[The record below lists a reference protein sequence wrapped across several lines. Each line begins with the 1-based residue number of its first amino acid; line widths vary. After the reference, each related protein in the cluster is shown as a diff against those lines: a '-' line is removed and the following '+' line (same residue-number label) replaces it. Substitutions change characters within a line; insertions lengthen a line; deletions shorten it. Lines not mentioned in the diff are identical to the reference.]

1 MDRLCREIL
10 SLLIPLY
17 PQLRQSWGEL
27 ALAWGC
33 DCAIRGIAFRSL
45 QLFRALTP
53 KINRLQLANMIGR
66 ISGTVSSATD
76 ESLQSFTREVL
87 ITYTGLVKSNLDP
100 DLLPPLFWCA
110 CACLSTTVE
119 QEFLTVLQ
127 LLEAL
132 LTKLDLDDAK
142 TVDAL
147 ISYRPTNWTGAEPT
161 LQPLIMQGLRSSS
174 ACNLSL
180 TLLGRLA
187 KIDDAE
193 LIDPSGGRVREIFT
207 VLLPWCLNKMDGG
220 STDVDITTLAIDLA
234 QLAELEGRHSISKLM
249 KSFSKGIIRTRDDLL
264 RQGVSC
270 IREHFAS
277 QDPTVPVTLLLG
289 LVLNSRKWIQVKSM
303 EILKTLFQN
312 PLSRTPIARSELLDP
327 LLRLLTTDLAPQALE
342 VLDEPLTI
350 APGLNPAQGQA
361 LVSPSGQGAKTVFGV
376 PTDSGWA
383 VPMPEERIH
392 MCRSNILA
400 VYDTCK
406 PNNRPSMVTFE
417 PETRNRLATQS
428 FFPVQNP
435 TSLGDLV
442 STLNDLNN
450 FFQKDDVHLKP
461 NSSTGLGRADSKRR
475 VAEIVSRSLGRS
487 TMRQAITSEWISS
500 QLFRDSIAE
509 TIPDGG
515 NAPFIGLFS
524 VSNSAET
531 TSLTPSTSIEAMNT
545 NFLRDPD
552 GGESDSFEEH
562 ANMHGN
568 GPFYH
573 ALDRDRGTHQ
583 QQYSQ
588 QSYPYNGTESTND
601 DGYTVR
607 VPSTNDSDGANG
619 TNGTNGRYDYDSESD
634 SGTDSFALDRL
645 VGRARS
651 LVRRKSSTKARS
663 KSRGPTS
670 MASPPHEDVAP
681 ISISQRYERRR

>member
-1 MDRLCREIL
+1 
-10 SLLIPLY
+10 
-17 PQLRQSWGEL
+17 
-27 ALAWGC
+27 
-33 DCAIRGIAFRSL
+33 
-45 QLFRALTP
+45 
-53 KINRLQLANMIGR
+53 
-66 ISGTVSSATD
+66 
-76 ESLQSFTREVL
+76 
-87 ITYTGLVKSNLDP
+87 
-100 DLLPPLFWCA
+100 
-110 CACLSTTVE
+110 
-119 QEFLTVLQ
+119 
-127 LLEAL
+127 
-132 LTKLDLDDAK
+132 
-142 TVDAL
+142 
-147 ISYRPTNWTGAEPT
+147 
-161 LQPLIMQGLRSSS
+161 
-174 ACNLSL
+174 
-180 TLLGRLA
+180 
-187 KIDDAE
+187 
-193 LIDPSGGRVREIFT
+193 
-207 VLLPWCLNKMDGG
+207 
-220 STDVDITTLAIDLA
+220 
-234 QLAELEGRHSISKLM
+234 
-249 KSFSKGIIRTRDDLL
+249 
-264 RQGVSC
+264 
-270 IREHFAS
+270 
-277 QDPTVPVTLLLG
+277 
-289 LVLNSRKWIQVKSM
+289 M

-350 APGLNPAQGQA
+350 APGPNPAQGQA

-376 PTDSGWA
+376 PTESGWA

-461 NSSTGLGRADSKRR
+461 NSSTGLERADSKRR

-588 QSYPYNGTESTND
+588 QSYPYNGRESAND

-607 VPSTNDSDGANG
+607 VPSTNGSDGANG

-681 ISISQRYERRR
+681 ISNLTALRKA

>member
-10 SLLIPLY
+10 SLLVPLY

-45 QLFRALTP
+45 QLFRALMS

-87 ITYTGLVKSNLDP
+87 ITYTGLAKSNLDP

-127 LLEAL
+127 LLEVL

-147 ISYRPTNWTGAEPT
+147 ISYRPTNWTGPEPT

-174 ACNLSL
+174 ACDLSL

-289 LVLNSRKWIQVKSM
+289 LVLNSRKWIQVKCM

-350 APGLNPAQGQA
+350 TPGPNPAQGQA

-376 PTDSGWA
+376 PTESGWA
-383 VPMPEERIH
+383 VPAPEERIH
-392 MCRSNILA
+392 LCRSNILA

-406 PNNRPSMVTFE
+406 PNNRPSMITFE

-450 FFQKDDVHLKP
+450 FFQKDDVYPRP
-461 NSSTGLGRADSKRR
+461 NNATGLERADSKRR

-487 TMRQAITSEWISS
+487 PMRQAISSDWISS
-500 QLFRDSIAE
+500 QLFRDSIAD

-515 NAPFIGLFS
+515 NNAPFIGLFS

-531 TSLTPSTSIEAMNT
+531 TSLTPSTSIDVMNN

-568 GPFYH
+568 GTFYRT
-573 ALDRDRGTHQ
+573 LDGGTHQ
-583 QQYSQ
+583 QQYLQ
-588 QSYPYNGTESTND
+588 QPYSYNGRGGAND
-601 DGYTVR
+601 DEYTVR
-607 VPSTNDSDGANG
+607 VPLTNGSDGVNG
-619 TNGTNGRYDYDSESD
+619 TNGTNGRDEYDSESD

-645 VGRARS
+645 VGR
-651 LVRRKSSTKARS
+651 LVRKKSSTKPRS

-670 MASPPHEDVAP
+670 MAASPHEDITPV
-681 ISISQRYERRR
+681 SISQRYERRR